1 MSEKI
6 RCSIQ
11 SYVVRYYSD
20 KLNVC
25 YQCYQG
31 AQNTMLGMADV
42 FSQKTKSGTNLSE
55 TMMDKILTKD
65 EFKNRL
71 LSIQGTLF
79 LKYFY
84 I

>member
-1 MSEKI
+1 
-6 RCSIQ
+6 
-11 SYVVRYYSD
+11 
-20 KLNVC
+20 
-25 YQCYQG
+25 
-31 AQNTMLGMADV
+31 MLGMADV